1 MDFSIVWAQSAL
13 EDLRQIVKYIAA
25 DNTEAAKRVG
35 DAIIQSVEKLSGYPR
50 FGRVVP
56 ELNDEDFRQIVLSP
70 YRIVYEVSD
79 SARQIS
85 ILRVWHGA
93 RGDVVV

>member
-1 MDFSIVWAQSAL
+1 MDYSIVWAESAL
-13 EDLRQIVKYIAA
+13 EDLRQIVRYIAA

-35 DAIIQSVEKLSGYPR
+35 DAIIGSVEKLSDYPR

-79 SARQIS
+79 STKRIS

-93 RGDVVV
+93 RGDVEV